1 MDCGS
6 VTSGGRWYGTAIV
19 IGYVGRNLVL
29 AHRKQI
35 LRCAPE
41 QVRYATTEERT
52 LLETSNSD
60 LLGIKDMIEGG
71 AFKSNQFIDLTPC
84 SYPTQAESI
93 RSDTPVVAEPPL
105 LRSQTERKESNEQ
118 QGQPSQEHQE
128 VIQPPPLENTMEVEA
143 PANDMEVTPPETVPA
158 EPSTE
163 AVPASSS
170 SSPTTSPEETSSY
183 GPVRRRILTKN
194 GPSALFRPPAMAIDD
209 FAEVMREVVPQ
220 LIEETVDASRD
231 KRPLD
236 SADSTLEPVP
246 SKQRTESH
254 QEVLS
259 VQQIKDLNEDW
270 FECDSVEVFML
281 SYLQKKSKELN
292 HSHNEPALQEQVDDS
307 KVTEWQTL
315 VSKGAV
321 KVISGRQAEHTKE
334 KFSHRFIGSRFV
346 IVRKGAVEG
355 QQIDPTD
362 SNTYRVKSRW
372 CLQGH
377 LDPDLDDKAESGL
390 LQSPTLS
397 QLGRNTLMQ
406 LLASNR
412 WQLQLGDIKG
422 AFLEAGELP
431 QKYRPLYA
439 KMPPGGIPGISS
451 DSVIEVLGNVYG
463 QNDAPVAWYRTF
475 DQVAVSLGWQRSK
488 FDSCLYYLRDPRQ
501 GNKLCGIMGVHVD
514 DTAVGGEG
522 KMFELAIK
530 ALKERFPY
538 RKWRVG
544 EGEFCGAYY
553 KQCPTTGEIS
563 MNQSTFA
570 DNLKPAN
577 ITRGTP
583 DTKMLNESQV
593 RTLRAINGSLNWLSS
608 QSPPDLAAQTSLSQ
622 QAFPRPTIRHLRNA
636 NNIIRRA
643 KQHKDLSITYKP
655 IPMDK
660 LTICCHSD
668 AAWANVGDH
677 TQAGYIL
684 AFTHQDL
691 QQGLET
697 CWNPVAWKGYR
708 LPRAASSTLAAES
721 QAMATA
727 TGTAEWL
734 SLLLCE
740 AIDGPFELRKAREV
754 LQHRRPIIAT
764 DCKSLFDHLISPS
777 SPTSI
782 EDRRTSIDV
791 VIIRESLR
799 NTQGYIRWLPTNRMI
814 ADGLTKD
821 LVDPIDLLRSCLR
834 SSQYQISPE
843 EKVLAR
849 QALEREARVNRKN
862 NHTQEE

>member
-1 MDCGS
+1 MAYWRQQKWIAGQLHQ
-6 VTSGGRWYGTAIV
+6 GGRWYGTAIV

-52 LLETSNSD
+52 LLETSNSE

-84 SYPTQAESI
+84 SYPTQAESN
-93 RSDTPVVAEPPL
+93 RSDTPVVAEPPA
-105 LRSQTERKESNEQ
+105 LRNVSKEKHQDSEP
-118 QGQPSQEHQE
+118 QPSQEEPQPLADNSMDVE
-128 VIQPPPLENTMEVEA
+128 QPPMEVVA
-143 PANDMEVTPPETVPA
+143 TPSETVPH

-163 AVPASSS
+163 AVPPVSTPVPTSQEEAS
-170 SSPTTSPEETSSY
+170 TY
-183 GPVRRRILTKN
+183 GPVRRRILSKS

-220 LIEETVDASRD
+220 LIEETLDASRD

-236 SADSTLEPVP
+236 SADSTLEPAS
-246 SKQRTESH
+246 SKQRVEQSE
-254 QEVLS
+254 EVLS
-259 VQQIKDLNEDW
+259 VQQVLDLNEDW
-270 FECDSVEVFML
+270 SNCDSIEVFML

-292 HSHNEPALQEQVDDS
+292 HSYNEPALQEQIDDS

-315 VSKGAV
+315 ISKGAV
-321 KVISGRQAEHTKE
+321 KVLSGRQAEHIKE

-346 IVRKGAVEG
+346 IVRKGAEEG
-355 QQIDPTD
+355 QQIDPND
-362 SNTYRVKSRW
+362 PNTYRVKSRW

-431 QKYRPLYA
+431 SKYRPLYA
-439 KMPPGGIPGISS
+439 KMGGIPGIPS

-488 FDSCLYYLRDPRQ
+488 FDNCLYYLRDPKR
-501 GNKLCGIMGVHVD
+501 GDRLCGIMGVHVD

-522 KMFELAIK
+522 GKFDNAIK

-553 KQCPTTGEIS
+553 RQCPSTGEIS
-563 MNQSTFA
+563 MNQSAFA

-577 ITRGTP
+577 IARGTP

-608 QSPPDLAAQTSLSQ
+608 QSRPDLAAQTSMSQ

-643 KQHKDLSITYKP
+643 KQHRDLSITYKP

-691 QQGLET
+691 QQGLEAF
-697 CWNPVAWKGYR
+697 WNPVAWKSYR

-754 LQHRRPIIAT
+754 LQHRRPIVAT

-821 LVDPIDLLRSCLR
+821 QVDPIDLLRSCLR

-849 QALEREARVNRKN
+849 QALEREARVNRKQS
-862 NHTQEE
+862 HT